1 MRPSKKHFLSSY
13 RANFNGLKLGADA
26 FAVKRRNGFG
36 YTAVQLIKFHMC
48 ELLSVIIRFC
58 REATEKH
65 RVRLNFARTC
75 NSMFFSLPYRRSS
88 PPATIFRSAPA
99 REFRLSEGH
108 SSRISGFKNRPIFC
122 CVASQTV
129 SGTGCFLRML
139 SKRLWRRFRR
149 HISRRNRSFHFI
161 VVRINTIMSG
171 IGAFNK
177 QFEFVSIR
185 SGVEFISN
193 FENPDRA
200 FYKIA
205 VI

>member
-1 MRPSKKHFLSSY
+1 MQKASVFSTYAPVKKAFFIVIQGEFQRSE
-13 RANFNGLKLGADA
+13 AGADA

-75 NSMFFSLPYRRSS
+75 NSMFFSLPYRQSS

-129 SGTGCFLRML
+129 SGTG
-139 SKRLWRRFRR
+139 
-149 HISRRNRSFHFI
+149 
-161 VVRINTIMSG
+161 
-171 IGAFNK
+171 
-177 QFEFVSIR
+177 
-185 SGVEFISN
+185 
-193 FENPDRA
+193 
-200 FYKIA
+200 
-205 VI
+205 